1 MEIQFEQNKNFN
13 QSHRDDPSVEDT
25 REGEKGQPQ
34 GREGDP
40 NIRIVNREA
49 LESDRPELD
58 RRPADV
64 ANGNASDIGD
74 ENSSAVAGV
83 RSDQQDV
90 ASGDSKPTGEDPDY
104 DTELRNQETNKEDQN
119 DSE

>member
-13 QSHRDDPSVEDT
+13 QSHRDEPSVENT

-40 NIRIVNREA
+40 NIRMANREA

-64 ANGNASDIGD
+64 AQGNASDIGD
-74 ENSSAVAGV
+74 EKSSAVAGV
-83 RSDQQDV
+83 RSEQQD
-90 ASGDSKPTGEDPDY
+90 SSEGESKPTGEDPNYNDRKNNE
-104 DTELRNQETNKEDQN
+104 DKEEQD

>member
-13 QSHRDDPSVEDT
+13 QSHREDPAVEDT
-25 REGEKGQPQ
+25 RKGEKGQPQ

-40 NIRIVNREA
+40 NIRIAKREE
-49 LESDRPELD
+49 LQSEKVELD

-64 ANGNASDIGD
+64 AAGDASEMGD
-74 ENSSAVAGV
+74 ANSSAVAGV

-90 ASGDSKPTGEDPDY
+90 ASGDSRPTGEDPDY
-104 DTELRNQETNKEDQN
+104 DTELDNSKENKE
-119 DSE
+119 E